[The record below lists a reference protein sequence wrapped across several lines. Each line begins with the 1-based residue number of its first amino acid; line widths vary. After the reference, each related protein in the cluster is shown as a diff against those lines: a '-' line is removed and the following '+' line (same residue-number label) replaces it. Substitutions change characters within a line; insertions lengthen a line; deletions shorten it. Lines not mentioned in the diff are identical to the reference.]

1 MRTRPAAM
9 HLMPESDR
17 SANAQTDE
25 SPAAQATP
33 SSVATSDV
41 FVSYATQ
48 DAAIARAVVAALE
61 RHALKCWIA
70 PRDVTPGALYADE
83 IIRAINGT
91 RVLVLILSESAIAS
105 PHIGKEVE
113 RASSKRRPIVT
124 LRTDAARLTTALEY
138 FLSES
143 QWIELGTE
151 GTESAFAKLL
161 TAVRRRLASASA
173 ILPGAPS
180 DRSSSDR
187 AWAKL
192 RPSWPLLATLVAIGA
207 PLAWFAV
214 DRSRFSKHLESSD
227 LIATQPPVA
236 RAPASEPAAPAAFT
250 PPPHSIAVL
259 PFVNMS
265 GDASQEYFSDGIS
278 EELLNALSRLND
290 LQVTARTSSFS
301 FKGQNVDV
309 SFIGRRLN
317 VATILEGSVR
327 RAGNTVRI
335 TAQLINTV
343 TGFHIWS
350 QTYDRNLKDILKV
363 QEDVATSVAHQL
375 EIRLVGDEA
384 TKAVLGGTNNAQA
397 HILYLQGH
405 AISHIAS
412 TRAEYDRAIDYYRQA
427 LKADPAYVDAWA
439 SLMIALSNEVIRR
452 FVSSGAVSAE
462 MRHAADEVIALAPDT
477 AAAHSA
483 RAQIYWTLDWNW
495 QAATTEYKRTYDL
508 TPNDYNAVRRLADV
522 TFFVVGDDATALDLY
537 QRAIDLD
544 PVAEANYE
552 QISYYYLYKG
562 RLSEA
567 ESAIRKALD
576 FKPMGAGLGAD
587 LGRILIA
594 RAKANDALTAIQRE
608 PDERARRWG
617 LALVYNALGRKADA
631 NAALAEFERRD
642 ADTRAYDIAQIHAD
656 RGEIDQAFGW
666 LERAYDQR
674 NFTLAALKR
683 DPLLSNLT
691 PDPRYAAFLRKMNL
705 PE

>member
-1 MRTRPAAM
+1 VTDGHNP
-9 HLMPESDR
+9 L
-17 SANAQTDE
+17 ANCMGIRENA
-25 SPAAQATP
+25 PAAQATP

-192 RPSWPLLATLVAIGA
+192 RPSWPLLATLVVIGA
-207 PLAWFAV
+207 ALAWFAV

-290 LQVTARTSSFS
+290 LKVT
-301 FKGQNVDV
+301 
-309 SFIGRRLN
+309 
-317 VATILEGSVR
+317 
-327 RAGNTVRI
+327 
-335 TAQLINTV
+335 
-343 TGFHIWS
+343 
-350 QTYDRNLKDILKV
+350 
-363 QEDVATSVAHQL
+363 L

-412 TRAEYDRAIDYYRQA
+412 TRAEYHRAIDYYRQA

>member
-1 MRTRPAAM
+1 VTDGHNP
-9 HLMPESDR
+9 L
-17 SANAQTDE
+17 ANCMGIRENA
-25 SPAAQATP
+25 PAAQATP

-192 RPSWPLLATLVAIGA
+192 RPSWPLLATLVVIGA
-207 PLAWFAV
+207 ALAWFAV

-236 RAPASEPAAPAAFT
+236 PAPASEPAAPAAFT

-290 LQVTARTSSFS
+290 LKVT
-301 FKGQNVDV
+301 
-309 SFIGRRLN
+309 
-317 VATILEGSVR
+317 
-327 RAGNTVRI
+327 
-335 TAQLINTV
+335 
-343 TGFHIWS
+343 
-350 QTYDRNLKDILKV
+350 
-363 QEDVATSVAHQL
+363 L

-508 TPNDYNAVRRLADV
+508 TTNDYNAVRRLADV

>member
-1 MRTRPAAM
+1 VTDGHNP
-9 HLMPESDR
+9 L
-17 SANAQTDE
+17 ANCMGIRENA
-25 SPAAQATP
+25 PAAQATP

-192 RPSWPLLATLVAIGA
+192 RPSWPLLATLVVIGA
-207 PLAWFAV
+207 ALAWFAV

-290 LQVTARTSSFS
+290 LKVT
-301 FKGQNVDV
+301 
-309 SFIGRRLN
+309 
-317 VATILEGSVR
+317 
-327 RAGNTVRI
+327 
-335 TAQLINTV
+335 
-343 TGFHIWS
+343 
-350 QTYDRNLKDILKV
+350 
-363 QEDVATSVAHQL
+363 L